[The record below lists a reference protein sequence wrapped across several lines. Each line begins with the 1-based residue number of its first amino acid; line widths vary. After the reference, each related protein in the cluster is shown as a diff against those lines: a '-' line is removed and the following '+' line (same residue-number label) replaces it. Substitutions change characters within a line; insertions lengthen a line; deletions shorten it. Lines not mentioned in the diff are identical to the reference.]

1 MAVAVAV
8 ARFLAQPLFGDDH
21 SGVPLCSPLSQA
33 QGCCPLARTFDVGHG
48 SGEEVNGV
56 GRTIAIGLH
65 SSL

>member
-8 ARFLAQPLFGDDH
+8 ARFLAQPLFGDVH
-21 SGVPLCSPLSQA
+21 SVTISGS
-33 QGCCPLARTFDVGHG
+33 GRCPLARTLDVGHG
-48 SGEEVNGV
+48 SGEEVIGV